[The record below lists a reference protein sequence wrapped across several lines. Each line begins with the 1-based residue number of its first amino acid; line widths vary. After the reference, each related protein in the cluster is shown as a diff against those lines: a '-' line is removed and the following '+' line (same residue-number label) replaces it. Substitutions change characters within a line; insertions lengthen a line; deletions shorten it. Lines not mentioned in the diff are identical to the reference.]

1 MVRVEAL
8 LADARRDTEARL
20 AALARRAEDW
30 RPGIEAEAIAYAL
43 ATPGKRVRAALVR
56 AAYEAGGGRSAA
68 VGGVMA
74 AVEVVHA
81 YSLVHDDLP
90 SMDDDDLRRGRAT
103 LHRAFDV
110 SVATRTGWL
119 LVPVAALALSEAA
132 GDLDL
137 EPGIASELAR
147 ILFTAGGIGGMVGG
161 QWLDLEAEGRPA
173 SLEALRRIHRAKT
186 GALIEAACVI
196 GGLAARAPEST
207 VAALRTF
214 GADVGLAF
222 QVADDVLDATGTSGQ
237 LGKTAGRD
245 ATLAKSTY
253 VALLGIDG
261 ARAEA
266 WRLAAAARDSLRAAG
281 MDGGALADLAGY
293 IASRSA

>member
-1 MVRVEAL
+1 MVGAEAL

-20 AALARRAEDW
+20 DGLARRAERW
-30 RPGIEAEAIAYAL
+30 RPGVEAAAIAYAL

-56 AAYEAGGGRSAA
+56 AAYEAAGGRSPAI
-68 VGGVMA
+68 GGAMV
-74 AVEVVHA
+74 AVEVVHT

-90 SMDDDDLRRGRAT
+90 CMDDDDLRRGRAT

-110 SVATRTGWL
+110 ATATRTGWL

-132 GDLDL
+132 GELGL
-137 EPGIASELAR
+137 EPETLAELAR
-147 ILFTAGGIGGMVGG
+147 VLFTAGGIGGMVGG

-173 SLEALRRIHRAKT
+173 DLDGLRRIHRGKT

-196 GGLAARAPEST
+196 GGLAARAEEPT
-207 VAALRTF
+207 LAALRAF
-214 GADVGLAF
+214 GSEVGLAF

-245 ATLAKSTY
+245 AELAKSTY
-253 VALLGIDG
+253 VALLGIEG

-281 MDGGALADLAGY
+281 LDGGALADLAGY